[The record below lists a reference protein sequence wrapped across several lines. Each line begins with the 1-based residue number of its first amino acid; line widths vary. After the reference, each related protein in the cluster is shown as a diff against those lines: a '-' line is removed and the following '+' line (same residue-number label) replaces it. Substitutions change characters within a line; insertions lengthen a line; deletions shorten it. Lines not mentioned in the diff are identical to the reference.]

1 MYFMYKK
8 KRITLIVLLLVLF
21 IGLLAYVRHYS
32 DEMRAQ
38 ALFELVNI
46 NPARLEEVY
55 FSESNSTR
63 HYASYKKADAQ
74 ARFYELD
81 KQPLQTVKKFKE
93 TDHYKVLL
101 LRDKGSLHYIQYTI
115 YDNDHIKIERNI
127 TAASTTQYAQ
137 LADRDAF
144 YTWYDALIMN
154 P

>member
-1 MYFMYKK
+1 MYKK
-8 KRITLIVLLLVLF
+8 KRITLIALLLVLF
-21 IGLLAYVRHYS
+21 IGLLAYIRHS
-32 DEMRAQ
+32 VDEMRAQ

-55 FSESNSTR
+55 FSESHSTR

-81 KQPLQTVKKFKE
+81 KQPLQAIKKLKE

-101 LRDKGSLHYIQYTI
+101 LRDKASLHFIRYTI
-115 YDNDHIKIERNI
+115 YDNDHVKIERNI

-137 LADRDAF
+137 LADREAF
-144 YTWYDALIMN
+144 YTWYDALVSS